1 MFVEVSYDVRSA
13 VDERWCLVLF
23 VWSNAITA
31 ESGHG
36 VLVYNARATLVFLFL
51 LLVGVDGNDKRFEVT
66 NQKERDLVLFLDGF
80 KF

>member
-1 MFVEVSYDVRSA
+1 MLVEVSYDVRSA
-13 VDERWCLVLF
+13 LEERRCLVLF

-31 ESGHG
+31 ESGHR
-36 VLVYNARATLVFLFL
+36 VFVYNARSKLVFLFL
-51 LLVGVDGNDKRFEVT
+51 LLVDVDGNDKRLEVT